1 MLSGGAASRL
11 GRETCEWWSA
21 VCWRSIYKKLDGS
34 NIPMIQKRRDVPQ
47 VVLPLPVVH
56 VGWPRRPGFR
66 NSFGPLVRY
75 IIPVSQDLVRR
86 RNLRSG
92 PRNGRVV
99 LSVAA
104 DLRAAHAPGGTSC

>member
-21 VCWRSIYKKLDGS
+21 VCWRSIYKKIDGS
-34 NIPMIQKRRDVPQ
+34 PTSMIRKSGCTASRSFKV
-47 VVLPLPVVH
+47 PLPVVH

-75 IIPVSQDLVRR
+75 VIPVSQDLVEI
-86 RNLRSG
+86 
-92 PRNGRVV
+92 
-99 LSVAA
+99 
-104 DLRAAHAPGGTSC
+104 